1 MADKHPGYMTTFKE
15 RLSYW
20 TYFIGQNIYYN
31 ITAAFISTY
40 LAMQG
45 VNLAK
50 VAIVLLIVK
59 IWDAVNDPIFGFIF
73 DKVKFKN
80 GQKSLPWLRISTA
93 LIPIVTIILFS
104 IPSALGETGKLV
116 WFGVAYVLW
125 DTVYTLTDIPA
136 YAMLNTMT
144 DNLPERNTLLSVNR
158 VFSGAGVLIYGV
170 VLPILI
176 SENVGMS
183 ASLAIATLSIFSALT
198 MVPLSLNCKERNYKP
213 EEEDENFSPRQMFSY
228 LGKNKYLLPYSG
240 GYCAT
245 DALKTSAAVT
255 LFVSFYLFGNS
266 LYSIVLN
273 LLNMVPGVFAAMLMP
288 TILKK
293 LDKFKTLFWCNIVN
307 IILGLVIFFVGY
319 ENRALFLTLTCVRTI
334 PMSIVGILAF
344 MFTPDCAEYGQYK
357 SGISAKGITFAI
369 QTFSVKITA
378 AVSSSL
384 ALALLGCFHWISVEA
399 ESFEMLKALNIQ
411 QSAGAL
417 EGLWIV
423 YALVPVIGMIIST
436 FFYLGYKLNDKDVQ
450 IMARCNAGE
459 ITREEAQ
466 LLTRFNCGT
475 GKYYPV
481 YLVIL
486 ERLDSHC
493 HRKISLSRSRRT
505 NAHYNGVLG
514 YSINIFLLS
523 HRFRLNRFP
532 HDRMTDYITI

>member
-1 MADKHPGYMTTFKE
+1 MATKQQSYMTTFKE
-15 RLSYW
+15 RVSYW
-20 TYFIGQNIYYN
+20 SYFIGQNVYYN
-31 ITAAFISTY
+31 VTAAFLSTY

-45 VNLAK
+45 VSLAK
-50 VAIVLLIVK
+50 VAVVLLIVK
-59 IWDAVNDPIFGFIF
+59 IWDAVNDPIFGYIF

-80 GQKSLPWLRISTA
+80 GQKSLPWLRLSTA
-93 LIPIVTIILFS
+93 LIPVVTIILFS
-104 IPSALGETGKLV
+104 IPSALSENGKLI

-144 DNLPERNTLLSVNR
+144 DNLDERNTLLSINR
-158 VFSGAGVLIYGV
+158 VFSGAGFLVYGV
-170 VLPILI
+170 VLPLLI

-183 ASLAIATLSIFSALT
+183 ASLAIAILSIFSALT
-198 MVPLSLNCKERNYKP
+198 MLPLSVNCKERNYKP

-228 LGKNKYLLPYSG
+228 LGKNKYLLTYYA

-255 LFVSFYLFGNS
+255 LFVSFYLFGSS
-266 LYSIVLN
+266 LFSILLN
-273 LLNMVPGVFAAMLMP
+273 VLNMVPGIIAAMLMP
-288 TILKK
+288 AILKK

-307 IILGLVIFFVGY
+307 IVLGLVIYFAGY
-319 ENRALFLTLTCVRTI
+319 ENQTLFLVLTCIRTI

-344 MFTPDCAEYGQYK
+344 MFTPDCAEYGQFK

-369 QTFSVKITA
+369 QTFSVKITG

-399 ESFEMLKALNIQ
+399 DSFEALKALNVQ

-417 EGLWIV
+417 QGLWIV

-459 ITREEAQ
+459 ITHAEA
-466 LLTRFNCGT
+466 
-475 GKYYPV
+475 V
-481 YLVIL
+481 AM
-486 ERLDSHC
+486 
-493 HRKISLSRSRRT
+493 LSRK
-505 NAHYNGVLG
+505 Y
-514 YSINIFLLS
+514 
-523 HRFRLNRFP
+523 
-532 HDRMTDYITI
+532 